1 MAIQDQM
8 KKEEHINDKTA
19 FDSAREHISMRSAR
33 RLNKDIPQPSTLN
46 VV

>member
-8 KKEEHINDKTA
+8 KKEENMNDKSA

-33 RLNKDIPQPSTLN
+33 IRN
-46 VV
+46 